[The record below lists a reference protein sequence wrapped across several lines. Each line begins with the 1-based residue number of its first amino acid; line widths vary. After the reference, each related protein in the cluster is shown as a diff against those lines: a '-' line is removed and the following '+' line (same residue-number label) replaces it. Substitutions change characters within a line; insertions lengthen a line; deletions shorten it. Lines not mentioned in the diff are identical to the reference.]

1 MTPEFGYVEF
11 QSIEAAERALNCESH
26 VILNHKVTVENHRNG
41 LANSLYLSQPAKKPN
56 ASSAKEAKVSREAKV
71 SNPEDSTRGPSE
83 SPGDIFG
90 FVEED
95 IAEYPADFDEGAYGE
110 ALEEQEEDFSEE
122 NESEESQS
130 VEEEEDA
137 EEGETEHRFGTEQ
150 KEYKSPAEYNLT
162 SGCAQNS
169 LLNSFGERHPK
180 HQLQTSQ
187 IVDQPSA
194 ANPKVYFGQ
203 FGLLSGRLQ
212 PDMKNSIVGWTQ
224 DCPKEKPVALQ
235 EPSHLKR
242 LISRHSRKI
251 RSVENDTNY
260 NFKTETRLAFQAR
273 LLRTVFR
280 NQNRDMNPQV
290 RKHGLI
296 SGANFS

>member
-11 QSIEAAERALNCESH
+11 QSIDAAERALNCESH

-41 LANSLYLSQPAKKPN
+41 LANSLYLSQAAKKPY

-71 SNPEDSTRGPSE
+71 SNPEDTTRGPSE

-95 IAEYPADFDEGAYGE
+95 LAEYPAEFDEEAYGE
-110 ALEEQEEDFSEE
+110 ALEEQQEDFSEE

-130 VEEEEDA
+130 VDEEEDA
-137 EEGETEHRFGTEQ
+137 QEGETEHRFEKEQ
-150 KEYKSPAEYNLT
+150 KEFNSAENNPT

-169 LLNSFGERHPK
+169 LVNSFGERQPK
-180 HQLQTSQ
+180 HQPQTSQ
-187 IVDQPSA
+187 IIDQPSA

-203 FGLLSGRLQ
+203 FGMLSGRLP
-212 PDMKNSIVGWTQ
+212 PDMKKNIVGWTQ

-251 RSVENDTNY
+251 RSVENDANY

-273 LLRTVFR
+273 LLRTVLR
-280 NQNRDMNPQV
+280 NQNRYMNPQV
-290 RKHGLI
+290 RNVG
-296 SGANFS
+296 